1 MKSLSSALNDEQSMS
16 AYCQAVFKEMLWG
29 EPLTT
34 ANRYHEKKNTSA
46 PPLINQKHSAT
57 F

>member
-16 AYCQAVFKEMLWG
+16 VYCQAVFKEMLWG

-34 ANRYHEKKNTSA
+34 ANRYHEKKNTPA
-46 PPLINQKHSAT
+46 PPLINEKPTAI